1 MSAQKRSILV
11 TSALPYANGPLHLG
25 HLLEQVQTDI
35 WVRFQR
41 SRGHE
46 CHYVCADDAH
56 GTAIMLSAE
65 REGITPE
72 QQIARVHAEHSR
84 DAGDFLISF
93 DNYYTTHS
101 EENRHWCEYI
111 FARLRE
117 GGHIVEREITQAFDP
132 EKGLFLADRFI
143 KGSCPRCRAPD
154 QYGDNCEVCGATYTP
169 AELIDP
175 VSALSGATPVAKQSR
190 HFFLSLDSLA
200 GMLREWIDSGT
211 LQPAIANKL
220 REWTDAGLQAWDI
233 SRDAPYFGFRIP
245 GESDKYFY
253 VWLDAPIGYMG
264 SFQDYCDREG
274 LDFDRFWRPGHDTE
288 LYHFIGKDII
298 NFHGLFWPAMLHAS
312 GLRTPTG
319 VFAHGFLTVNGT
331 KMSKSRGTFINAR
344 SYLDHL
350 DAEYLRYY
358 FAAKL
363 GGGVDDIDLNLAD
376 FVQRVNSDL
385 VGKVVNIASRCAGFL
400 KKGHDN
406 RLAASCAEPA
416 LLADF
421 VAAGEAIAARYEERE
436 FGKAMRDV
444 VALADRANQY
454 IDHHKPWVLAKDPA
468 NAAEVQGICSVGIN
482 LFRVIMVYLKPVL
495 PTMAQRAE
503 IFLNTSLDWPALDE
517 PLLDHQLRAF
527 TPLMTRVDPKAVDAL
542 IEASQD
548 ATGQDAAA
556 GQDGTPAE
564 TDKGQGRGGDTAG
577 GKKAD
582 RPGTGD
588 GALADT
594 IDFDAFSRVDLR
606 VARITRAARV
616 DGADKLLRLTLDL
629 GDLGERQVLS
639 GIRGAYDPAAIEGR
653 LTVVVA
659 NLAPR
664 KMRFGVSEGMV
675 LAAGP
680 GGGDIFL
687 LSVDSGATP
696 GQRVS

>member
-65 REGITPE
+65 RQGITPE
-72 QQIARVHAEHSR
+72 EQIARIHEEHSR
-84 DAGDFLISF
+84 DAEDFLISF

-101 EENRHWCEYI
+101 DENRHWCEYI
-111 FARLRE
+111 YGRLRD
-117 GGHIVEREITQAFDP
+117 GGHIIEREITQAFDP

-143 KGSCPRCRAPD
+143 KGTCPRCHAPD
-154 QYGDNCEVCGATYTP
+154 QYGDNCEACGATYTP

-175 VSALSGATPVAKQSR
+175 VSALSGATPVEKQSR
-190 HFFLSLDSLA
+190 HFFLSLDKLA
-200 GMLREWIDSGT
+200 DMLREWIGSGT

-264 SFQDYCDREG
+264 SFQDYCDRED

-344 SYLDHL
+344 RYLDHL

-363 GGGVDDIDLNLAD
+363 GGGVDDIDLNFED

-406 RLAASCAEPA
+406 WLAEACAEPA
-416 LLADF
+416 LLDEF
-421 VAAGEAIAARYEERE
+421 IAAGEGIAQRYEDRE

-454 IDHHKPWVLAKDPA
+454 IDQHKPWVLARDPA
-468 NAAEVQGICSVGIN
+468 NAAEVQAICSVGIN

-495 PTMAQRAE
+495 PTMAARAE
-503 IFLNTSLDWPALDE
+503 NFLNASLDWPALDK
-517 PLLDHQLRAF
+517 PLLGHQLRAF

-542 IEASQD
+542 LEAGREPEQAPAAKNASAGSQN
-548 ATGQDAAA
+548 
-556 GQDGTPAE
+556 P
-564 TDKGQGRGGDTAG
+564 
-577 GKKAD
+577 KKAKEQ
-582 RPGTGD
+582 PA
-588 GALADT
+588 GAPDANAPAPT
-594 IDFDAFSRVDLR
+594 IEFDDFQRVDLR
-606 VARITRAARV
+606 VARIRRAEQV
-616 DGADKLLRLTLDL
+616 EGADKLLRLTLDL
-629 GDLGERQVLS
+629 GELGEREVLS
-639 GIRGAYDPAAIEGR
+639 GIRAAYEPAALEGR

-664 KMRFGVSEGMV
+664 KMRFGTSEGMV

-687 LSVDSGATP
+687 LSVDNGATP
-696 GQRVS
+696 GQRVT